1 MFFFKYIFYTFF
13 IIILV
18 SFYIVFFPEQFF
30 FCASFRCLRR
40 RVACEDLVQQK
51 GRCSG
56 TNGWATSSPSGWV
69 FRIYCNNYTVFS
81 TMTFLFRPLTTT
93 IQTLAML
100 HLDKVRLYGK
110 YIRVM
115 QSKYQTV
122 QLPKEGQPDSGLTKD
137 YTSSPL
143 HRFKKPG
150 SKNYQNIYPPS
161 STLHL
166 SNIPWAF

>member
-1 MFFFKYIFYTFF
+1 MLHLGVYGDVLRVKILYNKKDGALVQMAEPHQAHLGKSLEY
-13 IIILV
+13 IIIL
-18 SFYIVFFPEQFF
+18 QFF
-30 FCASFRCLRR
+30 S
-40 RVACEDLVQQK
+40 
-51 GRCSG
+51 
-56 TNGWATSSPSGWV
+56 TS
-69 FRIYCNNYTVFS
+69 I
-81 TMTFLFRPLTTT
+81 FLFHPPTTTT

-166 SNIPWAF
+166 SNIP

>member
-1 MFFFKYIFYTFF
+1 MLHLGVYGDVLRVKILYNKKDGALVQMAEPHQAHLGKSLEY
-13 IIILV
+13 IIIL
-18 SFYIVFFPEQFF
+18 QFF
-30 FCASFRCLRR
+30 FQRQF
-40 RVACEDLVQQK
+40 
-51 GRCSG
+51 
-56 TNGWATSSPSGWV
+56 
-69 FRIYCNNYTVFS
+69 FRI
-81 TMTFLFRPLTTT
+81 T
-93 IQTLAML
+93 IIKTLAML

-166 SNIPWAF
+166 SNIP

>member
-1 MFFFKYIFYTFF
+1 
-13 IIILV
+13 
-18 SFYIVFFPEQFF
+18 
-30 FCASFRCLRR
+30 
-40 RVACEDLVQQK
+40 
-51 GRCSG
+51 
-56 TNGWATSSPSGWV
+56 
-69 FRIYCNNYTVFS
+69 
-81 TMTFLFRPLTTT
+81 
-93 IQTLAML
+93 ML

-150 SKNYQNIYPPS
+150 SKNYHNIYPPS

-166 SNIPWAF
+166 SNIPWAFFSTTASAFKIRLTIIYVFQNNIVRRFFEDCIREQWFHRQGFQVFPVSVFILLFCALHSHRVFIINCLIKRFSGKTARWHLSKWNLKRKLSPRL

>member
-1 MFFFKYIFYTFF
+1 VYGDVLRVK
-13 IIILV
+13 IL
-18 SFYIVFFPEQFF
+18 YNKKDG
-30 FCASFRCLRR
+30 A
-40 RVACEDLVQQK
+40 LVQMAEPHQAHLGEWMK
-51 GRCSG
+51 KKS
-56 TNGWATSSPSGWV
+56 SLSPSATRVILIIVIINVRRW
-69 FRIYCNNYTVFS
+69 
-81 TMTFLFRPLTTT
+81 FLFFSSLLFATT
-93 IQTLAML
+93 AML

-166 SNIPWAF
+166 SNIP